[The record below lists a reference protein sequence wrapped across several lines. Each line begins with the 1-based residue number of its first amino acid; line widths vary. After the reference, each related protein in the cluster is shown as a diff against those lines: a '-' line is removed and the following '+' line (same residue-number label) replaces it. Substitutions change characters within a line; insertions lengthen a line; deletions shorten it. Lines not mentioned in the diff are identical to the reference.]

1 MADQQFN
8 VEASASQ
15 PLPQGQEQKRNSN
28 RSKDS
33 EKVVDELNKIIRIKK
48 QMKKNKLEVKDKIE
62 KVREKSPVALFSANK
77 TYLDLKAQFT
87 AQLPKLNTLDT
98 RQAALKE
105 LETII
110 EQNKTPE
117 GLRVYLSSLSEYKRP
132 QNFSTNESEVFLLGL
147 ICDLYGENLIDIL
160 DNPPSLLNTCLRIG
174 ELISRYF
181 KDQNENVQRQCC
193 KTWKQMYRSQL
204 LNAPLKQKLMVL
216 YEIPASIIQGGKD
229 RVAQITAVMTIES
242 VLDFAEKVSDKELVM
257 GIAQKYLPCI
267 YFKFFLDTPSLVVCA
282 RLIVSTLLI
291 KNLQIYMA
299 QILEKTLQFL
309 LPQENRPIQY
319 KIKIEACEF
328 LTVLARQLQ
337 EVATQ
342 IIGQYQD
349 EIIPVLQEISKDR
362 LLKVQSSAKQAL
374 KEWQSLKQKV
384 EELEKKK
391 LTKKQKVKKDYLDPD
406 EIINQKTGD
415 VVDQI
420 AQLKKRPQ
428 NQTRT
433 IILENENGIKNV
445 LNKQQGWV
453 NELKAK
459 NFMRKQTGVGGG
471 RTILNEDKLKISKS
485 QLSQQQK
492 LRDYILGQYKELRQD
507 MKGKKMES
515 EKSSDIIIY
524 QKSNKNT
531 SDLIQDYENQP
542 QNTSNNMIIN
552 NKSSRIDNFSNN
564 FYSSQLQNLQN
575 IQKTQQQLI
584 EDQLKLYPH
593 NQPNEDRK
601 FIVPPQTIYPYQ
613 NINSG
618 SDMIYTKQKYQEAQP
633 EFLILEENQF
643 DQESQ
648 QNYENQLKKEK
659 PIQNLQLQDRNAL
672 LQNVDMLEETQ
683 DFNHE
688 SLLTSKQTQNQH
700 SDIKNLPISEIW
712 EKAIQLI
719 DQDDV
724 DQAFQIILDSE
735 DDLYFIRLLM
745 RIGMQIEK
753 LQRQTAVRA
762 IQRYLMVQKSNFV
775 NRLCFDFYHDSLN
788 SGLQDHLT
796 IEDQREVQ
804 EVVEELVHSSNSQT
818 KLIAQNFQS
827 SLNQNIP
834 SSYNNIYKI

>member
-1 MADQQFN
+1 MADKEYN
-8 VEASASQ
+8 VDASASQ
-15 PLPQGQEQKRNSN
+15 PLPISLEQKRNSN
-28 RSKDS
+28 RNNQLIVMISLNQIIGSKDS
-33 EKVVDELNKIIRIKK
+33 EKVVDELNKIIRMKK

-77 TYLDLKAQFT
+77 AYLDLKAQFT

-98 RQAALKE
+98 RQSALKE
-105 LETII
+105 LEAII
-110 EQNKTPE
+110 EQNKTSE
-117 GLRVYLSSLSEYKRP
+117 GLRVYLSSLSEYKKP

-147 ICDLYGENLIDIL
+147 ICDLYGANLIDIL
-160 DNPPSLLNTCLRIG
+160 DNPPSLLNTCMRIG

-181 KDQNENVQRQCC
+181 KDQNENVQ
-193 KTWKQMYRSQL
+193 RSQL

-229 RVAQITAVMTIES
+229 RVAQITAIMTIES
-242 VLDFAEKVSDKELVM
+242 ILDFAEKVSDKELVM
-257 GIAQKYLPCI
+257 GIAKKYLPCI
-267 YFKFFLDTPSLVVCA
+267 YFVIINTNIILQYLNFLFYVAKNQKFFLDTPSLVVCA
-282 RLIVSTLLI
+282 RLIVSTVLI

-374 KEWQSLKQKV
+374 KEWQLLKQKV
-384 EELEKKK
+384 EDLEKKK
-391 LTKKQKVKKDYLDPD
+391 LTKKQKTRKDYLDPD

-445 LNKQQGWV
+445 LSKQQGWV

-471 RTILNEDKLKISKS
+471 RTVLNEDKLKISKS
-485 QLSQQQK
+485 QLNQQQK
-492 LRDYILGQYKELRQD
+492 LREYILGQYKELRQD
-507 MKGKKMES
+507 MKNKKMEQ
-515 EKSSDIIIY
+515 EQQQDIIIY
-524 QKSNKNT
+524 QKQNKNI
-531 SDLIQDYENQP
+531 DNIIQDYENQP
-542 QNTSNNMIIN
+542 YFTQNKMIIN
-552 NKSSRIDNFSNN
+552 NKSSAIDNFSNN

-593 NQPNEDRK
+593 NESNEDRK
-601 FIVPPQTIYPYQ
+601 FIVPPQTVYPYQ
-613 NINSG
+613 NMLSSG
-618 SDMIYTKQKYQEAQP
+618 AADMLYTKQKYQEAQP
-633 EFLILEENQF
+633 EFLTLEENQF
-643 DQESQ
+643 KQEIQQSQ
-648 QNYENQLKKEK
+648 ENQLKNER
-659 PIQNLQLQDRNAL
+659 PIQNLQVQDKNIYT
-672 LQNVDMLEETQ
+672 QNVDILEETQ
-683 DFNHE
+683 DFNNE
-688 SLLTSKQTQNQH
+688 NFLASKQAQNQLLN
-700 SDIKNLPISEIW
+700 IKNLPISEVW
-712 EKAIQLI
+712 DKAIQ
-719 DQDDV
+719 
-724 DQAFQIILDSE
+724 
-735 DDLYFIRLLM
+735 LLM

-753 LQRQTAVRA
+753 LKRHTAVRA
-762 IQRYLMVQKSNFV
+762 IQRYLMIQKSNFV

-804 EVVEELVHSSNSQT
+804 EVVEELTHSSNNQT
-818 KLIAQNFQS
+818 KSIAQNFQS
-827 SLNQNIP
+827 TLYQNIP
-834 SSYNNIYKI
+834 Q

>member
-1 MADQQFN
+1 MADKEYN
-8 VEASASQ
+8 VDASASQ
-15 PLPQGQEQKRNSN
+15 PLPISLEQKRNSN

-33 EKVVDELNKIIRIKK
+33 EKVVDELNKIIRMKK

-77 TYLDLKAQFT
+77 AYLDLKAQFT

-98 RQAALKE
+98 RQSALKE
-105 LETII
+105 LEAII
-110 EQNKTPE
+110 EQNKTSE
-117 GLRVYLSSLSEYKRP
+117 GLRVYLSSLSEYKKP

-147 ICDLYGENLIDIL
+147 ICDLYGANLIDIL
-160 DNPPSLLNTCLRIG
+160 DNPPSLLNTCMRIG

-229 RVAQITAVMTIES
+229 RVAQITAIMTIES
-242 VLDFAEKVSDKELVM
+242 ILDFAEKVSDKELVM
-257 GIAQKYLPCI
+257 GIAKKYLPCI

-282 RLIVSTLLI
+282 RLIVSTVLI

-374 KEWQSLKQKV
+374 KEWQLLKQKV
-384 EELEKKK
+384 EDLEKKK
-391 LTKKQKVKKDYLDPD
+391 LTKKQKTRKDYLDPD

-445 LNKQQGWV
+445 LSKQQGWV

-471 RTILNEDKLKISKS
+471 RTVLNEDKLKISKS
-485 QLSQQQK
+485 QLNQQQK
-492 LRDYILGQYKELRQD
+492 LREYILGQYKELRQD
-507 MKGKKMES
+507 MKNKKMEQ
-515 EKSSDIIIY
+515 EQQQDIIIY
-524 QKSNKNT
+524 QKQNKNI
-531 SDLIQDYENQP
+531 DNIIQDYENQP
-542 QNTSNNMIIN
+542 YFTQNKMIIN
-552 NKSSRIDNFSNN
+552 NKSSAIDNFSNN

-593 NQPNEDRK
+593 NESNEDRK
-601 FIVPPQTIYPYQ
+601 FIVPPQTVYPYQ
-613 NINSG
+613 NMLSSG
-618 SDMIYTKQKYQEAQP
+618 AADMLYTKQKYQEAQP
-633 EFLILEENQF
+633 EFLTLEENQF
-643 DQESQ
+643 KQEIQQSQ
-648 QNYENQLKKEK
+648 ENQLKNER
-659 PIQNLQLQDRNAL
+659 PIQNLQVQDKNIYT
-672 LQNVDMLEETQ
+672 QNVDILEETQ
-683 DFNHE
+683 DFNNE
-688 SLLTSKQTQNQH
+688 NFLASKQAQNQLLN
-700 SDIKNLPISEIW
+700 IKNLPISEVW
-712 EKAIQLI
+712 DKAIQLI

-724 DQAFQIILDSE
+724 DHAFQIILDSE

-753 LQRQTAVRA
+753 LKRHTAVRA
-762 IQRYLMVQKSNFV
+762 IQRYLMIQKSNFV

-804 EVVEELVHSSNSQT
+804 EVVEELTHSSNNQT
-818 KLIAQNFQS
+818 KSIAQNFQS
-827 SLNQNIP
+827 TLYQNIP
-834 SSYNNIYKI
+834 Q